1 MAKHVLVGDWAV
13 GDLGPESERLGQEG
27 ISLTLSGILPTD
39 AISERREKLRQAI
52 VSMPQIDA
60 MMFCIAPIDAEI
72 IGLLPDSCKLLQRNG
87 TGLDNVDLEAAAGR
101 GMVVRNTPRYCVE
114 EVAVHAMAML
124 LSLHRQLRSTQER
137 LLRGE
142 WSPKTSGPIHR
153 LSTLTLGVLG
163 FGRIGRKLG
172 ELMQHLVSR
181 VIYHDE
187 VAAAGIDWAEPVS
200 SADLLR
206 TADLISVH
214 MPLTPETRH
223 VINSHSLATMKESAL
238 LVNAARGALVEPEA
252 LADALNEGR
261 LGGAGLDVFE
271 PEILPDDSP
280 LRTAANILLT
290 SHSAWYSEESIQD
303 ARIEAVES
311 IVEFLGMQE

>member
-1 MAKHVLVGDWAV
+1 MEKHVLVGDWAV
-13 GDLGPESERLGQEG
+13 GDLGPELERLAQEG

-39 AISERREKLRQAI
+39 AIDERREKLRQAI
-52 VSMPQIDA
+52 ASMPQIDA
-60 MMFCIAPIDAEI
+60 MMFCIAPIDAAI
-72 IGLLPDSCKLLQRNG
+72 IGLLPNSCKLLHRNG
-87 TGLDNVDLEAAAGR
+87 TGLDNVDLEAAAKR
-101 GMVVRNTPRYCVE
+101 GMIVRNTPRYCVE
-114 EVAVHAMAML
+114 EVAVHAMGML

-142 WSPKTSGPIHR
+142 WSPKTPDPIHR

-172 ELMQHLVSR
+172 ELMQHLVAR

-223 VINSHSLATMKESAL
+223 VINSHSLATIKESAL

-280 LRTAANILLT
+280 LRTASNILLT

-303 ARIEAVES
+303 ARVEAVES